1 MSDLEDGIRGSHHS
15 LKIKEKKT
23 KKERKLRYIACVY
36 REEGIEE
43 IGDILLW
50 FPGTDDVSKH
60 SVNETCDKLSNL
72 GKNLHYHLSHR
83 PRCLI
88 KSEIGSAYL
97 YT

>member
-23 KKERKLRYIACVY
+23 KKERKLRYIVY

-43 IGDILLW
+43 MGYILLW
-50 FPGTDDVSKH
+50 FPGTNDVSKH
-60 SVNETCDKLSNL
+60 SVNETCDKLSSL